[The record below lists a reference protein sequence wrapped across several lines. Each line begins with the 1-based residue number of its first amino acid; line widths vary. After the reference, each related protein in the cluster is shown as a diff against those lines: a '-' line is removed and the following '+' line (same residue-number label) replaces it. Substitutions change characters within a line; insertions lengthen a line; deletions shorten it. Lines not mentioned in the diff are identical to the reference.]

1 MDYKALAQLLFP
13 DVDKTTEY
21 YEEKY
26 KQRNLPEGAKVTRFA
41 PSPTGFVHFGSMFP
55 VVVSERLAHQSGGVF
70 YLRIEDT
77 DDKRYVEGA
86 EEDLI
91 NVYKYF
97 GVSFDESIMNPGEYG
112 PYRQSERKAIYRT
125 YAKKLVEEGKA
136 YPCFCTAEELDETR
150 KQQEEKKVVTGYWGE
165 YVRCRDLTLE
175 QVEENIK
182 QGKEWVLRIKSNGN
196 PENKI
201 KFTDLIKGAIEITEN
216 HIDHILLKR
225 DGMPTYHLAHG
236 VDDHLMGTTH
246 VVRGEEW
253 LPSLPYHLQIFAA
266 LGFKAPKY
274 LHISQLMKAVEI
286 QEEDGSVKT
295 VKKKLSKRDMGAG
308 LSYYIE
314 QGYTPD
320 SVMEYVL
327 TCLNSNFEEWRRG
340 NKEASYTD
348 FPFSIKKMSAS
359 GTLFD
364 IAKLN
369 DISKNTVS
377 KLTAEQVYS
386 ELSAWAKVYDS
397 EFYNI
402 LEKDPDY
409 AKGILAIG
417 RGGNKSRKDFGTW
430 CEVKPF
436 ISFFYPELFV
446 REESIP
452 GDFSKEDIENIL
464 CDFLNTYDSGDDQN
478 VWFGKV
484 KEIGAKYG
492 FCPDVKAYKAS
503 PEGYKGHVGDV
514 STFIRV
520 AVTGRTNSPDLYA
533 VMQLMGKELVENRIK
548 EFIENGRNN

>member
-1 MDYKALAQLLFP
+1 MDYKALAELLFP
-13 DVDKTTEY
+13 NVENTTEY

-26 KQRNLPEGAKVTRFA
+26 KARNLPEGAKVTRFA
-41 PSPTGFVHFGSMFP
+41 PSPTGFVHFGSMLP

-97 GVSFDESIMNPGEYG
+97 GVSFDESIMAGGEYA
-112 PYRQSERKAIYRT
+112 PYRQSERKDIYSA
-125 YAKKLVEEGKA
+125 YAKKLVAEGKA
-136 YPCFCTAEELDETR
+136 YPCFCSAEELDETR
-150 KQQEEKKVVTGYWGE
+150 KLQEERKVVTGYWGE
-165 YVRCRDLTLE
+165 YVKCRDLTLE

-182 QGKEWVLRIKSNGN
+182 AGKEWVLRIKSNGN

-253 LPSLPYHLQIFAA
+253 LPSLPYHLQIFGA

-274 LHISQLMKAVEI
+274 LHISQLMKAVEVED
-286 QEEDGSVKT
+286 EEGNVKT

-314 QGYTPD
+314 KGYTPE

-327 TCLNSNFEEWRRG
+327 TCLNSNYEDWRRA
-340 NKEASYTD
+340 NKDAHYTE

-364 IAKLN
+364 LAKLN
-369 DISKNTVS
+369 DVSKNVVS
-377 KLTAEQVYS
+377 KLTADEVYDR
-386 ELSAWAKVYDS
+386 LTVWAKEFDG
-397 EFYNI
+397 EFYN
-402 LEKDPDY
+402 LLVNDEAL
-409 AKGILAIG
+409 AKGILSIG

-430 CEVKPF
+430 SEVKPF
-436 ISFFYPELFV
+436 ISFFYDELFV
-446 REESIP
+446 REENVP
-452 GDFSKEDIENIL
+452 ENFDKETVNGVLEA
-464 CDFLNTYDSGDDQN
+464 FLASFDLSDDQN
-478 VWFGKV
+478 TWFGKI
-484 KEIGAKYG
+484 KELGAEKG

-533 VMQLMGKELVENRIK
+533 VMQLLGKERVEKRIRDY
-548 EFIENGRNN
+548 INL

>member
-1 MDYKALAQLLFP
+1 MDYKKLAELLFP
-13 DVDKTTEY
+13 NVEKTPEY

-26 KQRNLPEGAKVTRFA
+26 KSRVLPEGAKVTRFA
-41 PSPTGFVHFGSMFP
+41 PSPTGFVHFGSMLP
-55 VVVSERLAHQSGGVF
+55 VVVSERLAHQSEGVF

-97 GVSFDESIMNPGEYG
+97 GVNFDESIMAGGEYA
-112 PYRQSERKAIYRT
+112 PYRQSERKDIYSA

-150 KQQEEKKVVTGYWGE
+150 KIQEERKVITGYWGE
-165 YVRCRDLTLE
+165 YVKCRDLSLE
-175 QVEENIK
+175 QIEENIK
-182 QGKEWVLRIKSNGN
+182 NGKEWVLRIKSNGN

-201 KFTDLIKGAIEITEN
+201 KFTDLIKGSIEITEN

-253 LPSLPYHLQIFAA
+253 LPSLPYHLQIFNA

-274 LHISQLMKAVEI
+274 LHISQLMKAETVTD
-286 QEEDGSVKT
+286 EDGNTKT

-314 QGYTPD
+314 QGYTPE

-327 TCLNSNFEEWRRG
+327 TCLNSNYEDWRRA
-340 NKEASYTD
+340 NKDAHYTE
-348 FPFSIKKMSAS
+348 FPFSVKKMSAS

-364 IAKLN
+364 LAKLN
-369 DISKNTVS
+369 DVSKNVVA
-377 KLTAEQVYS
+377 KLTADEVY
-386 ELSAWAKVYDS
+386 EKLVIWAKEYDG

-402 LEKDPDY
+402 LTSSPEY
-409 AKGILAIG
+409 AKGILSIG

-430 CEVKPF
+430 SEVKPF
-436 ISFFYPELFV
+436 ISFFYDELFERV
-446 REESIP
+446 
-452 GDFSKEDIENIL
+452 ENIPEGFEGEDVKNIL
-464 CDFLNTYDSGDDQN
+464 KGFLASYDQNDDQN
-478 VWFGKV
+478 TWFGKI
-484 KEIGAKYG
+484 KEIGEKYG
-492 FCPDVKAYKAS
+492 FCPDVKAYKAN
-503 PEGYKGHVGDV
+503 PEGFKGHVGDV

-533 VMQLMGKELVENRIK
+533 VMQLMGKDRVDERIK
-548 EFIENGRNN
+548 EFIK

>member
-1 MDYKALAQLLFP
+1 MDYKALAELLFP
-13 DVDKTTEY
+13 NVKKTPEY
-21 YEEKY
+21 FEEKY
-26 KQRNLPEGAKVTRFA
+26 KSRDLPEGAKVTRFA
-41 PSPTGFVHFGSMFP
+41 PSPTGFVHFGSMLP

-97 GVSFDESIMNPGEYG
+97 GVNFDESIMAGGEYG
-112 PYRQSERKAIYRT
+112 PYRQSERKEIYSA
-125 YAKKLVEEGKA
+125 YAKRLVEEGKA
-136 YPCFCTAEELDETR
+136 YPCFCSAEELDETR
-150 KQQEEKKVVTGYWGE
+150 KIQEERKVVTGYWGE
-165 YVRCRDLTLE
+165 YVKCRDLSLE

-182 QGKEWVLRIKSNGN
+182 AGKEWVLRIKSNGN

-253 LPSLPYHLQIFAA
+253 LPSLPYHLQIFGA

-274 LHISQLMKAVEI
+274 LHISQLMKSAEVTD
-286 QEEDGSVKT
+286 EEGNVKT

-314 QGYTPD
+314 QGYTPE

-327 TCLNSNFEEWRRG
+327 TCLNSNYEDWRRA
-340 NKEASYTD
+340 NKEAHYTE

-364 IAKLN
+364 LAKLN
-369 DISKNTVS
+369 DVSKNVVS
-377 KLTAEQVYS
+377 KLTAEDVYTR
-386 ELSAWAKVYDS
+386 LSLWAKEYDG
-397 EFYNI
+397 EFYSL
-402 LEKDPDY
+402 LEKSPEY
-409 AKGILAIG
+409 AKGILSIG

-430 CEVKPF
+430 SEVKPF
-436 ISFFYPELFV
+436 ISFFYDELFV
-446 REESIP
+446 REEEIP
-452 GDFSKEDIENIL
+452 NCFDKETVKSVLEG
-464 CDFLNTYDSGDDQN
+464 FLASYDETDDQN
-478 VWFGKV
+478 AWFGKV
-484 KEIGAKYG
+484 KELSAEKG
-492 FCPDVKAYKAS
+492 FCPDVKAYKAD
-503 PEGYKGHVGDV
+503 PTGYKGHVGDV

-533 VMQLMGKELVENRIK
+533 VMQLLGKDRVEKRIK
-548 EFIENGRNN
+548 DFIN

>member
-1 MDYKALAQLLFP
+1 MDYKALADLLFP
-13 DVDKTTEY
+13 QVDKEPEY

-26 KQRNLPEGAKVTRFA
+26 KARNLPEGAKVTRFA
-41 PSPTGFVHFGSMFP
+41 PSPTGFVHFGSMLP
-55 VVVSERLAHQSGGVF
+55 VVVSERLAHQSEGVF

-97 GVSFDESIMNPGEYG
+97 GVNFDESIIAGGEYA
-112 PYRQSERKAIYRT
+112 PYRQSERKDIYSA
-125 YAKKLVEEGKA
+125 YAKKLVAEGKA
-136 YPCFCTAEELDETR
+136 YPCFCSAEELDETR
-150 KQQEEKKVVTGYWGE
+150 KLQEEKKVITGYWGE
-165 YVRCRDLTLE
+165 YVKCRDLSLQ

-182 QGKEWVLRIKSNGN
+182 AGKEWVLRIRSNGN

-236 VDDHLMGTTH
+236 VDDYLMGTTH

-253 LPSLPYHLQIFAA
+253 LPSLPYHLQIFGA
-266 LGFKAPKY
+266 LGFKPPKY
-274 LHISQLMKAVEI
+274 LHISQLMKAETVTDDE
-286 QEEDGSVKT
+286 GNTKT

-314 QGYTPD
+314 QGYTPE

-327 TCLNSNFEEWRRG
+327 TCLNSNYEDWRRA
-340 NKEASYTD
+340 NKDAHYSE
-348 FPFSIKKMSAS
+348 FPFSVKKMSAS

-364 IAKLN
+364 LAKLN
-369 DISKNTVS
+369 DVSKNVVS
-377 KLTAEQVYS
+377 KLTAEEVY
-386 ELSAWAKVYDS
+386 ERLSAWAKEYDK
-397 EFYNI
+397 EFFEL
-402 LEKDPDY
+402 LEKAPEY
-409 AKGILAIG
+409 AKGILSIG

-430 CEVKPF
+430 SEVKPF
-436 ISFFYPELFV
+436 ISFFYDSLFT
-446 REESIP
+446 REEDIPAGFDKADVKSILE
-452 GDFSKEDIENIL
+452 G
-464 CDFLNTYDSGDDQN
+464 FLATFDMSDDQN
-478 VWFGKV
+478 TWFGKI
-484 KEIGAKYG
+484 KELGAENG
-492 FCPDVKAYKAS
+492 FCPDVKAYKAN

-533 VMQLMGKELVENRIK
+533 VMQLMGKEKVENRIK
-548 EFIENGRNN
+548 DFIR

>member
-1 MDYKALAQLLFP
+1 MDYKKLSEVLFP
-13 DVDKTTEY
+13 NVEKTPEY

-26 KQRNLPEGAKVTRFA
+26 IPRNLPEGAKVTRFA
-41 PSPTGFVHFGSMFP
+41 PSPTGFVHFGSMLP
-55 VVVSERLAHQSGGVF
+55 VVVSERLAHQSEGVF

-97 GVSFDESIMNPGEYG
+97 GVNFDESIMAGGEYA
-112 PYRQSERKAIYRT
+112 PYRQSERKDIYSA
-125 YAKKLVEEGKA
+125 YAKRLVEEGKA

-150 KQQEEKKVVTGYWGE
+150 KLQEERKVVTGYWGE
-165 YVRCRDLTLE
+165 YVKCRDLSLE
-175 QVEENIK
+175 QIEENIK
-182 QGKEWVLRIKSNGN
+182 NGKEWVLRIKSNGN

-253 LPSLPYHLQIFAA
+253 LPSLPYHLQIFNA
-266 LGFKAPKY
+266 LGFKSPKY
-274 LHISQLMKAVEI
+274 LHISQLMKSETVTD
-286 QEEDGSVKT
+286 EDGNTKT

-314 QGYTPD
+314 QGYTPE

-327 TCLNSNFEEWRRG
+327 TCLNSNYEDWRRA
-340 NKEASYTD
+340 NKDAHYTE
-348 FPFSIKKMSAS
+348 FPFSVKKMSAS

-364 IAKLN
+364 LAKLN
-369 DISKNTVS
+369 DVSKNVVS
-377 KLTAEQVYS
+377 KLTAEEVY
-386 ELSAWAKVYDS
+386 ERLTAWAKEYDKD
-397 EFYNI
+397 FYTI
-402 LEKDPDY
+402 LTKSPEY
-409 AKGILAIG
+409 AKGILSIG

-430 CEVKPF
+430 SEVKPF
-436 ISFFYPELFV
+436 ISFFYDELFE
-446 REESIP
+446 RL
-452 GDFSKEDIENIL
+452 ENIPDGFDGEDVKNIL
-464 CDFLNTYDSGDDQN
+464 EGFLASYDQNDDQN
-478 VWFGKV
+478 TWFGKI
-484 KEIGAKYG
+484 KEIGSKYG

-503 PEGYKGHVGDV
+503 SEGFKGHVGDV

-533 VMQLMGKELVENRIK
+533 VMQLMGKELVEKRIRD
-548 EFIENGRNN
+548 FIK

>member
-1 MDYKALAQLLFP
+1 MDYKKLAELLFP
-13 DVDKTTEY
+13 GVEKTPEY
-21 YEEKY
+21 YEEQY
-26 KQRNLPEGAKVTRFA
+26 KSRNLPEGAKVTRFA
-41 PSPTGFVHFGSMFP
+41 PSPTGFVHFGSMLP
-55 VVVSERLAHQSGGVF
+55 VVVSERLAHQSEGVF

-91 NVYKYF
+91 DVYKYF
-97 GVSFDESIMNPGEYG
+97 GVNFDESIMAGGEYA
-112 PYRQSERKAIYRT
+112 PYRQSERKDIYSA
-125 YAKKLVEEGKA
+125 YAKRLVEEGKA
-136 YPCFCTAEELDETR
+136 YPCFCSAEELDETR
-150 KQQEEKKVVTGYWGE
+150 KLQEERKVVTGYWGE
-165 YVRCRDLTLE
+165 YVKCRDLTLE

-182 QGKEWVLRIKSNGN
+182 NGKEWVLRIKSTGN

-253 LPSLPYHLQIFAA
+253 LPSLPYHLQIFSA

-274 LHISQLMKAVEI
+274 LHISQLMKAETVTDDE
-286 QEEDGSVKT
+286 GNTKT

-314 QGYTPD
+314 QGYTPE

-327 TCLNSNFEEWRRG
+327 TCLNSNYEDWRRA
-340 NKEASYTD
+340 NKDAHYTE

-364 IAKLN
+364 LAKLN
-369 DISKNTVS
+369 DVSKNVVS
-377 KLTAEQVYS
+377 KLTACQVYDS
-386 ELSAWAKVYDS
+386 LTAWAKSYDE

-402 LEKDPDY
+402 LVSNPEY
-409 AKGILAIG
+409 AKGILSIG

-430 CEVKPF
+430 SEVKPF
-436 ISFFYPELFV
+436 ISFFYDELFS
-446 REESIP
+446 REEKIP
-452 GDFSKEDIENIL
+452 EGFDEKDVKEIL
-464 CDFLNTYDSGDDQN
+464 EGFLSTYDENDDQN
-478 VWFGKV
+478 TWFGKI
-484 KEIGAKYG
+484 KELGAEKG
-492 FCPDVKAYKAS
+492 FCPDVKAYKAN

-533 VMQLMGKELVENRIK
+533 VMQLMGKDKVESRIK
-548 EFIENGRNN
+548 DFIG

>member
-1 MDYKALAQLLFP
+1 MDYKKLAELLFP
-13 DVDKTTEY
+13 NVEKTPEY

-26 KQRNLPEGAKVTRFA
+26 KVRNLPEGAKVTRFA
-41 PSPTGFVHFGSMFP
+41 PSPTGFVHFGSMLP
-55 VVVSERLAHQSGGVF
+55 VVVSERLAHQSEGVF

-86 EEDLI
+86 EDDLI

-97 GVSFDESIMNPGEYG
+97 GVNFDESIISQGEYG
-112 PYRQSERKAIYRT
+112 PYRQSERKDIYSA
-125 YAKKLVEEGKA
+125 YAKRLVEEGKA

-150 KQQEEKKVVTGYWGE
+150 KIQEENKVTTGYWGE
-165 YVRCRDLTLE
+165 YVKCRDLSLE
-175 QVEENIK
+175 QIEENIK
-182 QGKEWVLRIKSNGN
+182 AGKEWVLRIKSNGN

-201 KFTDLIKGAIEITEN
+201 KFTDHIKGAIEITEN

-253 LPSLPYHLQIFAA
+253 LPSLPYHLQIFNA
-266 LGFKAPKY
+266 LGFKPPKY
-274 LHISQLMKAVEI
+274 LHISQLMKLDTVIDENGN
-286 QEEDGSVKT
+286 EKS

-314 QGYTPD
+314 QGYTPE

-327 TCLNSNFEEWRRG
+327 TCLNSNYEDWRRA
-340 NKEASYTD
+340 NKDAKYTE

-364 IAKLN
+364 LAKLN
-369 DISKNTVS
+369 DVSKNVVS
-377 KLTAEQVYS
+377 RLTAEEVYDK
-386 ELSAWAKVYDS
+386 LIIWAKEYDT
-397 EFYNI
+397 EFYKLI
-402 LEKDPDY
+402 EKSPEY
-409 AKGILAIG
+409 TKGILSIG

-430 CEVKPF
+430 SEVKPF
-436 ISFFYPELFV
+436 ISFFYDELFS
-446 REESIP
+446 REEDIP
-452 GDFSKEDIENIL
+452 EGFDKDSVKDILES
-464 CDFLNTYDSGDDQN
+464 FLATFDMADDQN
-478 VWFGKV
+478 LWFGKV
-484 KEIGAKYG
+484 KELADKNG
-492 FCPDVKAYKAS
+492 FCPDVKAYKAN
-503 PEGYKGHVGDV
+503 PDGYKGHVGDV

-533 VMQLMGKELVENRIK
+533 VMQLMGKDRVETRIK
-548 EFIENGRNN
+548 EFIK